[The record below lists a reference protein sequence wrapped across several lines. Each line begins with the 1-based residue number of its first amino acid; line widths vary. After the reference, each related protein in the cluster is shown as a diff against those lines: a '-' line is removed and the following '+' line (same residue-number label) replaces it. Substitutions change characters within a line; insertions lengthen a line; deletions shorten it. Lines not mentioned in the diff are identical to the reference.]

1 MVVPSFFEKNNIKQN
16 LLSEKKVLSVVLQRH
31 FVSQPD
37 ICRYT
42 DLAQQSVSRIVKGLT
57 DIGAIVGERVSSGR
71 RGQPSISIRV
81 VPEFAY
87 TFGVAIMTDSFSVVL
102 MDFSCQ
108 VLEEVH
114 CHEATMDRPR
124 IVAKINE
131 IFENLLSKHQID
143 ANRIVGVGVA
153 ISGYSLGGTGMY
165 NPPRALGDWALINL
179 VEVLTTDFGFPVWVE
194 NDANAAAVGES
205 LMGAGKTYK
214 DFVYLYLAA
223 GIGGGVII
231 NGELLRGCHGNGGEV
246 GLILPSGMYL
256 EPNLSLLEKTL
267 TRNGVEVDGIS
278 DLLSRFDVNW
288 PGVEEWLNKT
298 QESFSLIVSALSAI
312 LDPEAIVFGGRIPAS
327 LSKKVA
333 SRLEIYDDARR
344 ASPRPLPQLMSSDLT
359 DGGAIGAAA
368 LPLKQHFY
376 PGGVSV

>member
-1 MVVPSFFEKNNIKQN
+1 M
-16 LLSEKKVLSVVLQRH
+16 QRH